1 MAKIEKDTTETI
13 RLWAKDLP
21 TLLRDVAD
29 FLQTPKAPRALWNV
43 EITPNQGGSCT
54 VGGQQ
59 PSDYAFD
66 DDTRWLA
73 FLTHFK
79 AN

>member
-13 RLWAKDLP
+13 RIWAKDLP

-43 EITPNQGGSCT
+43 EITPNQGGSYT
-54 VGGQQ
+54 VGGQNL
-59 PSDYAFD
+59 DD
-66 DDTRWLA
+66 CGDDTRWMAL
-73 FLTHFK
+73 LTHFK